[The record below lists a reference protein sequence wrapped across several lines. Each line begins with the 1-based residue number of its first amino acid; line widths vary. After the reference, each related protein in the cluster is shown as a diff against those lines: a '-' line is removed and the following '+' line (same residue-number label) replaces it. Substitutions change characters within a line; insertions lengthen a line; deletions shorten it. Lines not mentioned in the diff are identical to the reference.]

1 MMLYTGIKSAA
12 GMNTSM
18 AAYPLSMYGL
28 FAVIAVVTTVIPFV
42 LMLEGIKRIGA
53 QRAAAISMAGP
64 ILTIFYGLYFSVNGF
79 GLFKSLDTL
88 LYSLSLRAWNTGS

>member
-12 GMNTSM
+12 GMNTPM

-53 QRAAAISMAGP
+53 QRAAAISMAG
-64 ILTIFYGLYFSVNGF
+64 
-79 GLFKSLDTL
+79 
-88 LYSLSLRAWNTGS
+88 LS

>member
-1 MMLYTGIKSAA
+1 
-12 GMNTSM
+12 MNTPM

-53 QRAAAISMAGP
+53 QRAAAISMAGS
-64 ILTIFYGLYFSVNGF
+64 ILTIFYGA
-79 GLFKSLDTL
+79 LFLGER
-88 LYSLSLRAWNTGS
+88 LRLIQVIGCAAVFFEYMKLKTGKKE